1 MLLFY
6 FNSCFISF
14 VRMNQIS
21 DAQIDSQGRFKYIL
35 IKLSTNGL
43 DKHIVRGYAWAE
55 YHG

>member
-1 MLLFY
+1 
-6 FNSCFISF
+6 
-14 VRMNQIS
+14 MNQIS

-35 IKLSTNGL
+35 IKLSTNGQ